1 MENIQKIYF
10 LGIGGIGM
18 SAIARYFSERG
29 AQIFGYDRV
38 RSSLCEELER
48 KGMQIHYEENISL
61 IPKDLDL
68 VIYTPAIPA
77 THEELQYFR
86 REGIALKK
94 RAEVLGIIS
103 KNQRCLAVGGTH
115 GKTTTSAILTHLL
128 RSGGV
133 DCSAFLGGI
142 SLSLGANFV
151 SGSTDIVVVEA
162 DEFDR
167 SFLQLTPEV
176 AIITSTDADHL
187 DIYGTAENIEATYR
201 QFATQTT
208 RLIIQKQGLNLPT
221 SATQTN
227 YTYNTNTDKNS
238 DKNSNTAQ
246 VVAENIRIENGFF
259 CFDYRHD
266 ANGVFM
272 PNLQFSQFGRHNVEN
287 ATAAITAALS
297 VGASQDGIREGLQ
310 TFGGIRRRFEFII
323 RTDNQV
329 FIDDYAHHPSELK
342 AAIEAARALYPDKK
356 IKGIFQ
362 PHLYSRTKDFAD
374 GFAEALDLLDE
385 IVLLDIYPAREL
397 PMAGVNSEMILERM
411 RNRRRQLIHKEQL
424 LAHLRDTPKA
434 EVLLTLGAGD
444 IGAMIGEI
452 KALYV

>member
-18 SAIARYFSERG
+18 SAIARYFNERG

-38 RSSLCEELER
+38 RSSLCEELEEE
-48 KGMQIHYEENISL
+48 GMQIHYEENIAL
-61 IPKDLDL
+61 IPTDLDL

-77 THEELQYFR
+77 THAELQYFR

-103 KNQRCLAVGGTH
+103 RNQRCLAVGGTH

-142 SLSLGANFV
+142 SLSLGSNFV

-167 SFLQLTPEV
+167 SFLQLQPEV

-187 DIYGTAENIEATYR
+187 DIYGTADNIEATYR

-208 RLIIQKQGLNLPT
+208 RLIIQKEGLNLPT
-221 SATQTN
+221 SADKTN
-227 YTYNTNTDKNS
+227 YTYNTS
-238 DKNSNTAQ
+238 GSTAQ
-246 VVAENIRIENGFF
+246 VLAENIRIENGFF
-259 CFDYRHD
+259 YFDYRHA
-266 ANGVFM
+266 ANDIFM

-297 VGASQDGIREGLQ
+297 VGASPAGIRQGLQ
-310 TFGGIRRRFEFII
+310 SFGGIRRRFEFII
-323 RTDNQV
+323 RNDNQV
-329 FIDDYAHHPSELK
+329 FIDDYAHHPSELR
-342 AAIEAARALYPDKK
+342 AAIEAARTLYPDKK

-385 IVLLDIYPAREL
+385 VVLLDIYPAREL
-397 PMAGVNSEMILERM
+397 PMVGVNSEMILERM
-411 RNRRRQLIHKEQL
+411 RCRRRQLIHKEQL
-424 LAHLRDTPKA
+424 LAHLRDSPKA

-444 IGAMIGEI
+444 IGAMIGQI